1 MLWQQDWAEE
11 IVPSPDTTAV
21 SRVSTAVQT
30 VHCSM
35 TEMAQCDQLTG
46 FRENSALTGLSLV
59 AQSVKWPPAVQ
70 ERQARSLEE
79 RMATHTSILAWRIPM
94 DRGAWQATV
103 HGVRKSQTWLFF
115 ILPYIQEKSSKFLN
129 LRYLVFFNS
138 NLLKFWL
145 PCLCYKNHHI
155 SWSLPYL
162 FGAVS

>member
-1 MLWQQDWAEE
+1 MLCQRDWTVE
-11 IVPSPDTTAV
+11 IMPSSDMTSV
-21 SRVSTAVQT
+21 SRVSTAMQT
-30 VHCSM
+30 MHCSM
-35 TEMAQCDQLTG
+35 TEMALCNQLTG
-46 FRENSALTGLSLV
+46 SRENSALTGLSLV
-59 AQSVKWPPAVQ
+59 AQSPAVQ
-70 ERQARSLEE
+70 ESQVRSLEE
-79 RMATHTSILAWRIPM
+79 GMATHTSILAWRIPI
-94 DRGAWQATV
+94 DRRAWQAKV